1 MKQLIRWQ
9 GMIAFIVITGAAA
22 AFWLLLA
29 DTLVRMSV
37 ESVGSELVGAEVNLD
52 TADLSLAPL
61 EVRLSH
67 LQVTDPEQPNK
78 NMLELGEA
86 VASIEPW
93 KLMMG
98 QLIIKDLSVK
108 GLQLNTTRSRPGK
121 VKQKPE
127 EADGKGSAGQQ
138 SATASQLEK
147 AKAALPSVSTILGQE
162 ELLVTSRAQ
171 AMPGVYAEE
180 QAKIDTLL
188 SRIPDDKSRQ
198 QYQQRFDRITAK
210 EPKNLQEFNQQK
222 QELEQLQKE
231 LKEVKQNLEQTRKQI
246 ADSKQRLQQQLAA
259 LKAAPGEDLK
269 RLREKYSLSP
279 QGGLNLSRM
288 LFGHQATEWAA
299 MALKWYRKVEPFL
312 ASEEKPEEQAPQRAR
327 GRYIRFPS
335 SDPSPDF
342 LLRRA
347 QLQASLPFG
356 DVDGVLA
363 DVTHQPSIIGRPATL
378 KVAASQLSGVEQ
390 FSLNAI
396 FDHVSPEQA
405 KDQVEFSLQALKLD
419 QIQLGEGETAVTL
432 AKAVSDLVGD
442 VTLQHGEIEAKLEG
456 KFRNAQ
462 FESSVTEGMAGE
474 IAKTLASIDQFNI
487 EGGASGKLAAP
498 AISLSSDLDKR
509 MSEKFTQRLN
519 AKQAAFEKEL
529 KEKLQ
534 QRIAGPQAEHQGKL
548 QQIEKYQ
555 QGIDEQLAENK
566 KMLQAKL
573 DSYKD
578 NASKQLGDKLKGL
591 KF

>member
-9 GMIAFIVITGAAA
+9 GIIAFFVITGAAA

-37 ESVGSELVGAEVNLD
+37 ESVGSELIGAEVNLD
-52 TADLSLAPL
+52 AADLSLDPL

-67 LQVTDPEQPNK
+67 LQVTDPEQPQR

-98 QLIIKDLSVK
+98 QLIVNDLSVR
-108 GLQLNTTRSRPGK
+108 GLQLNTPRSRPGA
-121 VKQKPE
+121 VKQTSE
-127 EADGKGSAGQQ
+127 EDAGKSTNGEESAA
-138 SATASQLEK
+138 SAQLQK

-162 ELLVTSRAQ
+162 ALLVTSRAQ
-171 AMPGVYAEE
+171 AMPAVYAEE

-188 SRIPDDKSRQ
+188 SKLPDEKSRQ
-198 QYQQRFDRITAK
+198 AYQQRFDRISAK
-210 EPKNLQEFNQQK
+210 KPNNLQEFNQQK

-231 LKEVKQNLEQTRKQI
+231 LKAVKQNLEQARKQI
-246 ADSKQRLQQQLAA
+246 ADSKQRMQQQLAE
-259 LKAAPGEDLK
+259 LKSAPGEDLK

-288 LFGHQATEWAA
+288 LFGDQATEWAA

-312 ASEEKPEEQAPQRAR
+312 ASEETPQEQAPQRAH

-335 SDPSPDF
+335 SDPTPDF

-356 DVDGVLA
+356 DVEGVLA

-378 KVAASQLSGVEQ
+378 KAAASQLSGVEQ
-390 FSLNAI
+390 FSLDAT

-405 KDQVEFSLQALKLD
+405 KDQVNFSLQALKLD
-419 QIQLGEGETAVTL
+419 QIKLGEGESAVTL
-432 AKAVSDLVGD
+432 ARAISDLAGD
-442 VTLQHGEIEAKLEG
+442 VTLQHGEIEAKFDG

-462 FESSVTEGMAGE
+462 FESNLTEGMAGE
-474 IAKTLASIDQFNI
+474 IAKTLATIDQFNI
-487 EGGASGKLAAP
+487 EGGASGKLEAP

-509 MSEKFTQRLN
+509 LSEKFTQRLN

-548 QQIEKYQ
+548 QQIENYQ

-566 KMLQAKL
+566 KMLQARL
-573 DSYKD
+573 DSYKG
-578 NASKQLGDKLKGL
+578 NANKQLEDKLKGL